1 MPREAWIRAKREI
14 SGLLVWRQGSGAQ
27 NPDRVQEDP
36 WRIEESLV
44 GCDSTLYIGK
54 DLLGE
59 EAKSM
64 EQAAAA
70 HTLNTTLE
78 WWKEYTTV
86 PPMQHADVSRRK
98 VIAYYANSSCS
109 ACDACPRVRINSRS
123 LPHVALSLTLPAL
136 LAPGNAHSAI

>member
-36 WRIEESLV
+36 WRIEESLARCV
-44 GCDSTLYIGK
+44 STLYIGK

-70 HTLNTTLE
+70 HTLNTTL
-78 WWKEYTTV
+78 
-86 PPMQHADVSRRK
+86 
-98 VIAYYANSSCS
+98 
-109 ACDACPRVRINSRS
+109 
-123 LPHVALSLTLPAL
+123 
-136 LAPGNAHSAI
+136 